1 MDSKEFFQLIGE
13 FAVEFENICRLME
26 DCAMHILEKEG
37 LQNDSISKV
46 LLANHTADPLKN
58 MLRSLLAERLKT
70 EDFKKVSDLAF
81 SEIQQLIEKRN
92 SIIHAKWIAP
102 IDDEDWFPKKGFVL
116 GHKLK
121 TNKRGDA
128 TEYLKYSKVDFI
140 GYIETCRRI
149 QRIINLFYFLVAFPD
164 ALQKCFK
171 VVENKLVLPNKF
183 GEFET

>member
-128 TEYLKYSKVDFI
+128 TEYL
-140 GYIETCRRI
+140 
-149 QRIINLFYFLVAFPD
+149 
-164 ALQKCFK
+164 
-171 VVENKLVLPNKF
+171 
-183 GEFET
+183 